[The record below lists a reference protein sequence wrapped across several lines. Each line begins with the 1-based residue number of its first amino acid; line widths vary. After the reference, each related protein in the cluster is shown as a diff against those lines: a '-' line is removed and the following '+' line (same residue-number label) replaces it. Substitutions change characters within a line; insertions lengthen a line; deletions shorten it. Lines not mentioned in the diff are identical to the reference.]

1 MYGAALTLVGRNIN
15 NRRYIRKRHGRKG
28 SVSKDIA
35 KRRNQDIIPY
45 QASKSKCK
53 FKQFCDFFSVFR
65 LDFSACPRVRQ
76 NASKINEI

>member
-45 QASKSKCK
+45 QASKSKWK
-53 FKQFCDFFSVFR
+53 FMQFCDFFSVFR
-65 LDFSACPRVRQ
+65 LDFSACLQRIQKVQ
-76 NASKINEI
+76 KISEI